1 MLARSALLKTPQCFF
16 GFFLDLYDIALKAF
30 FLLRDHFFG
39 EAEFAA
45 VAGHK
50 FETSAGHVRRL
61 DARVNSRTGEK
72 FVVKLQTTVHNI
84 LLRDQNRTFEQMLI
98 FTNFGCQRR
107 RGFPGSIQAK
117 ISSPT
122 NNVGEV

>member
-1 MLARSALLKTPQCFF
+1 MHELSFRLFF
-16 GFFLDLYDIALKAF
+16 DLRDIAHETFFFLH
-30 FLLRDHFFG
+30 DHFFG
-39 EAEFAA
+39 EAKFAA

-50 FETSAGHVRRL
+50 FETSAGHFRRL
-61 DARVNSRTGEK
+61 DARVDSRTGEK